1 MAEND
6 DGNGRAKADPKSL
19 GVVGYQLDEVL
30 HALLCGG
37 ILQPR

>member
-19 GVVGYQLDEVL
+19 GVVGYQLGEVL
-30 HALLCGG
+30 QALLRGG
-37 ILQPR
+37 VLQAR

>member
-19 GVVGYQLDEVL
+19 GVLGYKLGEVP
-30 HALLCGG
+30 HALLRGWV
-37 ILQPR
+37 LQAR